1 MCACNS
7 LADVLSIQR
16 ARNGQG
22 RDQDV
27 AVEHSGVVC
36 ETTRVAGTKMRAT
49 ILDHLLG
56 IRWEIDIAAYCSGEL
71 CEEVSGKG
79 ASAFFRHCGNETEG
93 KRG

>member
-1 MCACNS
+1 
-7 LADVLSIQR
+7 
-16 ARNGQG
+16 
-22 RDQDV
+22 
-27 AVEHSGVVC
+27 
-36 ETTRVAGTKMRAT
+36 MRAT